1 MKKITLFFIF
11 LLTLNCSINKVS
23 NVHGFRA
30 LEAKYDSITLNKTNK
45 NDLRRLIGPPSS
57 ISTFDDMWI
66 YIERKKTNQSLFK
79 LGKKKISKNNILII
93 EYDNLG
99 MVKEKR
105 LLNTNDMND
114 LKLAEKKTNKKFKQ
128 DDLIYDIFSTLRE
141 KINAPTRRNK

>member
-30 LEAKYDSITLNKTNK
+30 LEAKYDSIILNKTNK

-114 LKLAEKKTNKKFKQ
+114 LKIAEKKTNKKFKQ